1 MSMMLLAAEAP
12 APSWAGIVTAFTGG
26 ATALIV
32 LFTALIGLRRSKRV
46 EAKVDDV
53 HVMVNQQRTDMKRW
67 IRVLERTV
75 TEGGLEM
82 PIDQSIDP
90 GDTAQAPPT
99 NPRSELGHDSSQ
111 P

>member
-1 MSMMLLAAEAP
+1 LAMSLILLAADAP
-12 APSWAGIVTAFTGG
+12 QPSWAGVVTAFTGG

-32 LFTALIGLRRSKRV
+32 LFTALIGLRRSRRV

-53 HVMVNQQRTDMKRW
+53 HIIVNQQRTDMQRW

-75 TEGGLEM
+75 NEGGLTM

-90 GDTAQAPPT
+90 DATAPGA
-99 NPRSELGHDSSQ
+99 
-111 P
+111 